1 MNDPAL
7 NENKDKYVLEF
18 LPLFTTFF
26 LCYRFAKMAAYVNGN
41 SHHHNED
48 AFDTKAVAAAD
59 SNSISTVDKILGL
72 TSYSSR
78 LEEVLLALLKEQQIL
93 KDKVESDMQGL
104 NSRYGSLYSLSTFK
118 LD

>member
-1 MNDPAL
+1 
-7 NENKDKYVLEF
+7 
-18 LPLFTTFF
+18 
-26 LCYRFAKMAAYVNGN
+26 MAAYVNGN

-48 AFDTKAVAAAD
+48 AFDTKTVAAVD

-104 NSRYGSLYSLSTFK
+104 NSRYGSLYVYTVCQNIQARLSNVSVTHTQQQGC
-118 LD
+118 LI